1 MIFSTLVVDA
11 FHYLT
16 NIYTRDYQKYLK
28 TIQSQVQQ
36 LIRSPNSIAVFDHL

>member
-16 NIYTRDYQKYLK
+16 NIYTRDYQKYFK
-28 TIQSQVQQ
+28 NNTISGTTIDKKPQ
-36 LIRSPNSIAVFDHL
+36 FYCCF